1 MPKTNNFDLIRLAAA
16 LQVAFT
22 HTLLD
27 LGMADRAWPVRIVT
41 DMFPGVPVFF
51 FISGFLIS
59 KSFEKNPVVREFALN
74 RGLRIY
80 PGLAV
85 CFLVSLASVWW
96 SGYFRTV
103 SVPPTTLALWAAAQ
117 LSIGQFFN
125 PAFMRHYGVGVLNGS
140 VWTICVELQFYL
152 LVPLLYAATGLRQL
166 SARHA
171 NAVLLTL
178 IALFV
183 IANQAYLHITAA
195 HSRPLW
201 YRVAGVSFA
210 PWFYMFLVG
219 VFFQRNFTLMQRC
232 FGGRFIPVLIVYC
245 ALGLVCTKAAGWGF
259 GNSLNPPLFTALSIV
274 TFAAAFSGITLSE
287 RLLRRND
294 LSYGVYLYHQ
304 PVSNFLLANGWSTG
318 LKAVLLAVAA
328 AVALAYVSWR
338 VIEKPALGLK
348 RHPLYPHRLAPLALP
363 AE

>member
-27 LGMADRAWPVRIVT
+27 LGMADRGSPVRIVT
-41 DMFPGVPVFF
+41 DMFPGVPIFF

-59 KSFEKNPVVREFALN
+59 KSFEKNPVLREFALN
-74 RGLRIY
+74 RFLRIY

-85 CFLVSLASVWW
+85 CFLLSLASVWW
-96 SGYFRTV
+96 SGYFQTV
-103 SVPPTTLALWAAAQ
+103 TVTPTALALWAAAQ

-125 PAFMRHYGVGVLNGS
+125 PGFMRHYGVGVLNGS

-152 LVPLLYAATGLRQL
+152 LVPLLYVAADLRRL
-166 SARHA
+166 SVRRA
-171 NAVLLTL
+171 NAVVLAL
-178 IALFV
+178 IVVFI
-183 IANQAYLHITAA
+183 IANQLYLHIAA
-195 HSRPLW
+195 AQSRPLW
-201 YRVAGVSFA
+201 YRLAGVSFA

-219 VFFQRNFTLMQRC
+219 VFFQRNFALMQRC
-232 FGGRFIPVLIVYC
+232 FGGRFIPLLVAYGV
-245 ALGLVCTKAAGWGF
+245 LGLVCMKVAGWGF

-274 TFAAAFSGITLSE
+274 TFAAAFSAVTLSE

-304 PVSNFLLANGWSTG
+304 PVSNFLLASGWGAG
-318 LKAVLLAVAA
+318 LKTVALAVAT
-328 AVALAYVSWR
+328 AVALAYASWR
-338 VIEKPALGLK
+338 AIEKPALTLK
-348 RHPLYPHRLAPLALP
+348 RHPLYQHRPAPLSP
-363 AE
+363 